1 MKNYIA
7 TKNEYPKPLFIWGL
21 TAGLFFYL
29 FPVLFIPAGLPL
41 VLLAYTI
48 FAVLWVR
55 RPVVVPLSAAPF
67 GVAASLLVIATYAGL
82 VTTLRGTNDLAFA
95 TQIAKVAILYL
106 GSGFLI
112 GVICV
117 SFRVSNAFDVLIRAY
132 VICCLIQAA
141 FITVSIF
148 SVQFRIIM
156 DSLVLATG
164 NTDYLISFR
173 VRGFSASGGAA
184 FGLNQAI
191 GVLSA
196 LYLVVNSKNSNYFY
210 VALAIWVPIFFV
222 ARTGFFVGAIFI
234 LLYFLSF
241 ERILIFLKTILL
253 RPVGLAGTIFAAAA
267 MTFVLPN
274 LSEFFDAEAKE
285 RIESAL
291 RWGLE
296 IFLNSQS
303 GVAETETTNALL
315 KMLVIPHEASFFLF
329 GFGVFDNGAFGYER
343 TDSGYLKTWYSSGI
357 IGVLSLYFV
366 IFYALLQTAWRYN
379 SKNFKIYITLIVITM
394 AVTEIKEPFL
404 YQNYLGRYV
413 FILIGAGAV
422 INWYERRKRTT

>member
-173 VRGFSASGGAA
+173 VRGF
-184 FGLNQAI
+184 
-191 GVLSA
+191 
-196 LYLVVNSKNSNYFY
+196 
-210 VALAIWVPIFFV
+210 
-222 ARTGFFVGAIFI
+222 
-234 LLYFLSF
+234 
-241 ERILIFLKTILL
+241 
-253 RPVGLAGTIFAAAA
+253 
-267 MTFVLPN
+267 
-274 LSEFFDAEAKE
+274 
-285 RIESAL
+285 
-291 RWGLE
+291 
-296 IFLNSQS
+296 
-303 GVAETETTNALL
+303 
-315 KMLVIPHEASFFLF
+315 
-329 GFGVFDNGAFGYER
+329 
-343 TDSGYLKTWYSSGI
+343 
-357 IGVLSLYFV
+357 
-366 IFYALLQTAWRYN
+366 
-379 SKNFKIYITLIVITM
+379 
-394 AVTEIKEPFL
+394 
-404 YQNYLGRYV
+404 
-413 FILIGAGAV
+413 
-422 INWYERRKRTT
+422 